1 MASRGNWLAPKVAS
15 VFILT
20 RHGPKLAR
28 MHWRGPIGR
37 TKGNMGVFE
46 YDPRGITLTVA
57 FGFDTIAARWPF
69 FPTLNPSLATC
80 CLRSAL
86 VNSKDPKS
94 TTY

>member
-1 MASRGNWLAPKVAS
+1 ML
-15 VFILT
+15 
-20 RHGPKLAR
+20 
-28 MHWRGPIGR
+28 
-37 TKGNMGVFE
+37 E

-80 CLRSAL
+80 CLRSAS
-86 VNSKDPKS
+86 VNPKDSEP